1 MSKKQIKDIW
11 GWLNEITL
19 YKTPIDKIS
28 ESSWEYWNSYMIH
41 RFVSMNFDYVE
52 LSNYVQTIP
61 YEKKKQTYLMY
72 REFIPKK
79 KVYLKYIK
87 SKNKK
92 KNPELLKK
100 LSEYFICGLQESE
113 TFIDILSKKEIKDI
127 LLKMGVDDKESKK
140 LLKS

>member
-1 MSKKQIKDIW
+1 MK
-11 GWLNEITL
+11 
-19 YKTPIDKIS
+19 
-28 ESSWEYWNSYMIH
+28 
-41 RFVSMNFDYVE
+41 
-52 LSNYVQTIP
+52 
-61 YEKKKQTYLMY
+61 